1 MNERLVLESAN
12 TAANVRF
19 WVFAVA
25 KLPDGSHPIPDVRA
39 AIRAL
44 DSGHSLNVTF
54 PGFPSPTGHLGKSNR
69 EQISGTG
76 APRTAPDVIPDC
88 WHDHGVSLG
97 SMAF

>member
-1 MNERLVLESAN
+1 MNERPKVGGGEGQS
-12 TAANVRF
+12 NVHK